1 MAYSGEFES
10 GIDIMAG
17 LTEKQ
22 ERKFKK
28 TFELT
33 PEQHELFDALTR
45 LQRGVAI
52 ATLEGA
58 TPAQAHKRAGGV
70 SKTEENRTRLAGEI
84 LRNPAVE
91 KFLASMKSLTVER
104 LGEAVMSRDEMAERL
119 TKIARTRIDDIMVL
133 SNDTLLNT
141 EGEVVQQGSW
151 AFKNP
156 DEMGGYGAG
165 MISELTVGKMGTKIK
180 MHDQV
185 AAMKQLSTLL
195 GYDKPSQLELSGTV
209 GVRRTLDD
217 FYGDA

>member
-1 MAYSGEFES
+1 
-10 GIDIMAG
+10 MAG

-22 ERKFKK
+22 EKFCKD
-28 TFELT
+28 FELS
-33 PEQHELFDALTR
+33 PEQLESFTSLTR

-52 ATLEGA
+52 ATLEGL

-70 SKTEENRTRLAGEI
+70 SKSEDNRTRLAGEI

-91 KFLASMKSLTVER
+91 KFLDSMKNLTVER
-104 LGEAVMSRDEMAERL
+104 LGAAVMSRDEMAERL
-119 TKIARTRIDDIMVL
+119 TQVARTRIDDIMVL

-141 EGEVVQQGSW
+141 EGELVQQGAW

-156 DEMGGYGAG
+156 EEMGGYGAG

-195 GYDKPSQLELSGTV
+195 GYDKPAQVELSGSI

-217 FYGDA
+217 FYGE

>member
-1 MAYSGEFES
+1 
-10 GIDIMAG
+10 MAG

-22 ERKFKK
+22 ERKFCKD
-28 TFELT
+28 FELS
-33 PEQHELFDALTR
+33 PEQLESFTSLTR

-52 ATLEGA
+52 ATLEGL

-70 SKTEENRTRLAGEI
+70 SKSEDNRTRLAGEI

-91 KFLASMKSLTVER
+91 KFLDSMKNLTVER
-104 LGEAVMSRDEMAERL
+104 LGAAVMSRDEMAERL
-119 TKIARTRIDDIMVL
+119 TQVARTRIDDIMVL

-141 EGEVVQQGSW
+141 EGELVQQGAW

-156 DEMGGYGAG
+156 EEMGGYGAG

-195 GYDKPSQLELSGTV
+195 GYDKPAQVELSG
-209 GVRRTLDD
+209 GVSVDLSITAADVQAFRKA
-217 FYGDA
+217 FDAEY